1 MKRLLLAALAAVS
14 ACAAKAQ
21 NYPAPVV
28 PLVGC
33 SFAGN
38 CSGPVSSTNPMPVSG
53 GFLPTSVGTPIAVT
67 TSAVTATLPS
77 GTVVVASNVGA
88 NTAYCALGGSSSTAQ
103 QPIPAGGWFAFSVG
117 SATQLTCLT
126 STGTTTVNLVGGS
139 GLPTGGGGSG
149 GSGGGSIP
157 TGSAGTPNASVLTVQ
172 GVSGGTSVPVTG
184 NFWQSTQPVS
194 ISSLPALS
202 AGSNTI
208 GAISNTGFAATQS
221 GTWNVGLSAGS
232 NTVGKADVL
241 GAAGATLDSPAGTA
255 NSQALTIQGNS
266 SGIAVPTSL
275 ASLPSLAAGSNTIGS
290 INNISGA
297 VSLPTGAA
305 TSANQPTNAAQ
316 ASATSG
322 QTGSL
327 NMGAVSTS
335 SPAYTSGQTDA
346 LSLTTAGALRVD
358 ATATTQ
364 PISGSVSISGT
375 PSVSISGSPVL
386 GAGSS
391 TIGKADI
398 LGNSGT
404 ALDSAVGTSNAQ
416 AMTIQGNSNGIAVP
430 TSLASLPSLAAG
442 SATIGSIANINGTVS
457 LPTGAAT
464 SANQPTNAAQA
475 STTSG
480 QTGNLHMGAVTTS
493 SPLYTSGQTD
503 PLSLTTAGA
512 LRVDATATTQPI
524 SGSVSISG
532 TPSVSISGNPVLG
545 AGSNTIGKADM
556 LGNSGTAL
564 DSAAGTS
571 NAQAITIQGNASGV
585 PVPVAGT
592 LSATVGGFTPTPA
605 YGVET
610 VTATSAAYA
619 LPAGTVAIFY
629 NTGSNAVTVKLGSS
643 SVSVVCNQGDVIQ
656 PSSWMAFTVGTA
668 TYYAAITS
676 AGTSTIV
683 VSGGSGLPTGA
694 GGTPVPTGS
703 AGSSNASVVTVQGIS
718 GGTGVPVTGAFWQAT
733 QPVSLASLPALVA
746 GSATIGNVDQ
756 TTATAGFSKITD
768 GTNTAA
774 VKAASTAPA
783 ATDPAEVVTESPNSP
798 LAPFAA
804 TSTSSLTRPSNTTT
818 YTAGTGWNNA
828 TSSATGYFTF
838 SSACRVNGGQVLI
851 PQIDI
856 WSSAN
861 PTTKLVGVVYLFDAT
876 IGTLVNDNAAFMIA
890 PSDFANLTGNQQG
903 LFFALLNSQASGA
916 SNSGLSLT
924 GVNYRAQCASGTTT
938 IYGMVEVLNAYAP
951 ASGEALHVTLHTVGA
966 N

>member
-53 GFLPTSVGTPIAVT
+53 GLLPTSVGTPIAVT
-67 TSAVTATLPS
+67 TSAVTGTLPS

-117 SATQLTCLT
+117 SATQLTCIT

-139 GLPTGGGGSG
+139 GLPTGGGGGSG
-149 GSGGGSIP
+149 GSGGGSMP

-241 GAAGATLDSPAGTA
+241 GAAGATLDSAAGTA

-266 SGIAVPTSL
+266 S
-275 ASLPSLAAGSNTIGS
+275 
-290 INNISGA
+290 
-297 VSLPTGAA
+297 
-305 TSANQPTNAAQ
+305 
-316 ASATSG
+316 
-322 QTGSL
+322 
-327 NMGAVSTS
+327 
-335 SPAYTSGQTDA
+335 
-346 LSLTTAGALRVD
+346 
-358 ATATTQ
+358 
-364 PISGSVSISGT
+364 
-375 PSVSISGSPVL
+375 
-386 GAGSS
+386 
-391 TIGKADI
+391 
-398 LGNSGT
+398 
-404 ALDSAVGTSNAQ
+404 
-416 AMTIQGNSNGIAVP
+416 GIAVP

-545 AGSNTIGKADM
+545 AGSNTIGKADVV
-556 LGNSGTAL
+556 GNAGATL
-564 DSAAGTS
+564 DSAAGTANS
-571 NAQAITIQGNASGV
+571 QALTIQGN
-585 PVPVAGT
+585 
-592 LSATVGGFTPTPA
+592 
-605 YGVET
+605 
-610 VTATSAAYA
+610 
-619 LPAGTVAIFY
+619 
-629 NTGSNAVTVKLGSS
+629 
-643 SVSVVCNQGDVIQ
+643 
-656 PSSWMAFTVGTA
+656 
-668 TYYAAITS
+668 
-676 AGTSTIV
+676 
-683 VSGGSGLPTGA
+683 SGGIA
-694 GGTPVPTGS
+694 VP
-703 AGSSNASVVTVQGIS
+703 I
-718 GGTGVPVTGAFWQAT
+718 
-733 QPVSLASLPALVA
+733 SLASLPSLAAGSNTIGSINNISGAVSLPTGAATSANQPTNAAQASTTTGQTGNLHMGAVTTSSPSYTSGQTDPLSITTAGALRVDATATTQPISGSVSISGTPSVSVSGTPVLGA

-756 TTATAGFSKITD
+756 TAATAGFSKITD
-768 GTNTAA
+768 GTNTTA

-876 IGTLVNDNAAFMIA
+876 IGTLGNDDAAFMIA

-924 GVNYRAQCASGTTT
+924 GVNYRAQCASGTTS

-951 ASGEALHVTLHTVGA
+951 ASGEALHVTLHTIGA

>member
-53 GFLPTSVGTPIAVT
+53 GLLPTSVGTPIAVT
-67 TSAVTATLPS
+67 TSAVTGTLPS

-117 SATQLTCLT
+117 SATQLTCIT

-139 GLPTGGGGSG
+139 GLPTGGGGGSG
-149 GSGGGSIP
+149 GSGGGSMP

-241 GAAGATLDSPAGTA
+241 GAAGATLDSAAGTA

-266 SGIAVPTSL
+266 S
-275 ASLPSLAAGSNTIGS
+275 
-290 INNISGA
+290 
-297 VSLPTGAA
+297 
-305 TSANQPTNAAQ
+305 
-316 ASATSG
+316 
-322 QTGSL
+322 
-327 NMGAVSTS
+327 
-335 SPAYTSGQTDA
+335 
-346 LSLTTAGALRVD
+346 
-358 ATATTQ
+358 
-364 PISGSVSISGT
+364 
-375 PSVSISGSPVL
+375 
-386 GAGSS
+386 
-391 TIGKADI
+391 
-398 LGNSGT
+398 
-404 ALDSAVGTSNAQ
+404 
-416 AMTIQGNSNGIAVP
+416 GIAVP

-545 AGSNTIGKADM
+545 AGSNTIGKADVV
-556 LGNSGTAL
+556 GNAGATL
-564 DSAAGTS
+564 DSAAGTANS
-571 NAQAITIQGNASGV
+571 QALTIQGN
-585 PVPVAGT
+585 
-592 LSATVGGFTPTPA
+592 
-605 YGVET
+605 
-610 VTATSAAYA
+610 
-619 LPAGTVAIFY
+619 
-629 NTGSNAVTVKLGSS
+629 
-643 SVSVVCNQGDVIQ
+643 
-656 PSSWMAFTVGTA
+656 
-668 TYYAAITS
+668 
-676 AGTSTIV
+676 
-683 VSGGSGLPTGA
+683 SGGIA
-694 GGTPVPTGS
+694 VPT
-703 AGSSNASVVTVQGIS
+703 
-718 GGTGVPVTGAFWQAT
+718 
-733 QPVSLASLPALVA
+733 SLASLPSLAAGSNTIGSINNISGAVSLPTGAATSANQPTNAAQASTTTGQTGNLHMGAVTTSSPSYTSGQTDPLSITTAGALRVDATATTQPISGSVSISGTPSVSVSGTPVLGA

-756 TTATAGFSKITD
+756 TAATAGFSKITD
-768 GTNTAA
+768 GTNTTA

-876 IGTLVNDNAAFMIA
+876 IGTLGNDDAAFMIA

-924 GVNYRAQCASGTTT
+924 GVNYRAQCASGTTS

-951 ASGEALHVTLHTVGA
+951 ASGEALHVTLHTIGA